1 MERRA
6 AELLLAAGALA
17 AFAWGWSSAGA
28 AEVRRCGVAAAAD
41 TVELVVPAATPPS
54 QPIAYAADLA
64 QGDRLLID
72 VEGEVAVAR
81 DDDSRGPVTS
91 GRIPTGALVGTFG
104 GGPPFLIGRGRLLWT
119 APAAGRLGFAVEGGG
134 SGEPTGSYRVRLT
147 PLGPRGDPRQRRFAP
162 PHARFL
168 PGRADGPLLEL
179 SLVDRSGLGLDRK
192 TLRVF
197 LDTRDGGRVVL
208 TPWFEIDS
216 RRAASAVAPPG
227 DPAPAD
233 SFGARLPAL
242 PTGAG
247 VPPGVHRVIAT
258 VADAL
263 GNESPPATVYF
274 DNP

>member
-1 MERRA
+1 MPRCA
-6 AELLLAAGALA
+6 AGLLLAAGALA
-17 AFAWGWSSAGA
+17 AFARGWSSAGA
-28 AEVRRCGVAAAAD
+28 AEGPRSGLAASAD
-41 TVELVVPAATPPS
+41 TVELAVPAATAPS

-64 QGDRLLID
+64 EGDRLLIE
-72 VEGEVAVAR
+72 VEGEVAGLR
-81 DDDSRGPVTS
+81 NDGPRRPGTP
-91 GRIPTGALVGTFG
+91 GGIPIGALVGTFG
-104 GGPPFLIGRGRLLWT
+104 GGPPFLIGAGRLLWT
-119 APAAGRLGFAVEGGG
+119 APEAGRLGFAVEGGG
-134 SGEPTGSYRVRLT
+134 SAELTGGYRIRVT
-147 PLGPRGDPRQRRFAP
+147 PLGPRGDPRQRRFPP

-179 SLVDRSGLGLDRK
+179 SLADRSGLGLDRK

-197 LDTRDGGRVVL
+197 LDTRDGERVVL
-208 TPWFEIDS
+208 TPWFEVDA
-216 RRAASAVAPPG
+216 RPPG
-227 DPAPAD
+227 PAAGPAADPAPAD

-242 PTGAG
+242 PRGTG